1 MFKSGEFGHILFSP
15 PKKDYI
21 WRKRHLG
28 TVIRFM
34 ENVTSLAKM
43 HLLTERYPA
52 AKLILK
58 ADKCLRTLVF
68 GRLSWNWI
76 GSIVVEMQQTVDV
89 HL

>member
-1 MFKSGEFGHILFSP
+1 MFKIGELGHILFSP

-28 TVIRFM
+28 SVIRLM

-52 AKLILK
+52 AKLVLK
-58 ADKCLRTLVF
+58 ADKCLC
-68 GRLSWNWI
+68 WNWI